1 MPQSRLPTSPSLLSK
16 TSPVYRRQRWGS
28 IVLYNAA
35 MVGLLVLFTWVLS
48 DQYRQE
54 VNASR
59 DRSATRAE
67 LVGEWV
73 STTFALSDQV
83 LMDVSQLLEPPMI
96 PFSTEHS
103 HFESLLQK
111 RRDSLPMV
119 EEISIID
126 EHGQLLVSSSLSHPP
141 GFDTRGMAF
150 FQAFQQSPRLEQLVT
165 PLYWSAFSR
174 DYHIFHVRRLRG
186 LEGHFSGLAVV
197 QIAPR
202 VLDSALQRLSMGVGE
217 SIAIIDTQGQLV
229 ARRPGLDDQTALGT
243 PIDHARITQFL
254 NSDMPSESMRIVSP
268 LEGDERLFWLHRVE
282 ELPFAVVVGE
292 GMQQVLAGWWQ
303 RFWILC
309 AIWVLIGLLGG
320 WGLRHY
326 LNRLTLEVQLYQR
339 MQERELARAEA
350 QQREARLQALVYSI
364 QDMIFVFDG
373 QGCLSYVHA
382 IHQQRLLK
390 DAHDIIGKH
399 YRDVLPDEVAQAFS
413 SVFYRV
419 RRHRHAEELEYSL
432 TFEKEV
438 RYFSATVSP
447 LSDASGGFDGVLA
460 LVRDITQAKLDDA
473 QLRIAATAFQTHLG
487 MLITDTRGRILK
499 VNRTFTRIT
508 GYEESDVLGQN
519 PRMFSSGRHDAD
531 FYRTL
536 WSNVAKS
543 GSWEGEVWNRRKN
556 GEVFPEWLTIS
567 AVKDS
572 DGVLTHYVAT
582 LSDITERK
590 AAEKEIHQLAFYD
603 PLTGLANRRLF
614 MDRLEAA
621 MRTRSQN
628 SHHGALLFIDLD
640 NFKQVNDTLGHY
652 VGDQLLQQMASQLQ
666 AVLRET
672 DTLARLGGDEFAVV
686 IDTLNEDADQ
696 TALLAEAIA
705 QKLLVAIRRPVLL
718 RDETVIVTGSIGITV
733 LDGSVPS
740 VDDYLQQ
747 ADMALFQAKEA
758 GRDTLSFFDPAM
770 QSELVQR
777 ARIEADLRHALPD
790 QQWQLHYQPQVDR
803 LGVATGVEALLRW
816 QHPERGMVS
825 PGLFISLLEST
836 RLINDVGD
844 WVLEEACRQ
853 LAEWAKQP
861 QYAHLEM
868 AVNVSPLQFREPD
881 FLARTQAIL
890 LRTGAPLSKLKLE
903 VTESLFVEARDDAR
917 AKMEALRA
925 LGVRF
930 SLDDFG
936 TGYSSLAYLAQ
947 LPLDQLK
954 IDQSFVREILQSPAN
969 AAIVE
974 STIALAKSL
983 GLEVIAEGVETP
995 EQQRWLAEHGCYC
1008 YQGYLFAKPMAL
1020 VALGQWMNQQGR

>member
-1 MPQSRLPTSPSLLSK
+1 
-16 TSPVYRRQRWGS
+16 
-28 IVLYNAA
+28 
-35 MVGLLVLFTWVLS
+35 MVGLLVLFTWALS

-54 VNASR
+54 VNSSR
-59 DRSATRAE
+59 ERSATRAE
-67 LVGEWV
+67 LVAEWV
-73 STTFALSDQV
+73 NSTFVLSNQV
-83 LMDVSQLLEPPMI
+83 LVDVAQLVELPVAPVVAELHD
-96 PFSTEHS
+96 FD
-103 HFESLLQK
+103 FEELLRK
-111 RRDSLPMV
+111 RRDSLAMIH
-119 EEISIID
+119 EIEVID
-126 EHGQLLVSSSLSHPP
+126 HQWQRLASSSASQPLGLEPSAKEFLEKFEQEPW
-141 GFDTRGMAF
+141 R
-150 FQAFQQSPRLEQLVT
+150 EQLVT
-165 PLYWSAFSR
+165 PLSWSAAFN
-174 DYHIFHVRRLRG
+174 DYHILHARRVQGAESR
-186 LEGHFSGLAVV
+186 FNGLALLCVEPLV
-197 QIAPR
+197 FNQA
-202 VLDSALQRLSMGVGE
+202 LDRLSMGPGE
-217 SIAIIDTQGQLV
+217 SIAIIDTEGQLV
-229 ARRPGLDDQTALGT
+229 ARRPGLGPQTVLGT
-243 PIDHARITQFL
+243 PINHARITQFL
-254 NSDMPSESMRIVSP
+254 TGNTPSDSVQMVSP

-282 ELPFAVVVGE
+282 GLPFAVVVGE
-292 GMQQVLAGWWQ
+292 SMQQVLAGWWQ
-303 RFWILC
+303 RLWILS

-326 LNRLTLEVQLYQR
+326 LNRLQLEMQLYQR

-373 QGCLSYVHA
+373 QGCMSYVHA
-382 IHQQRLLK
+382 IHQHRLLK
-390 DAHDIIGKH
+390 DVHNITGKH
-399 YRDVLPDEVAQAFS
+399 YSDVLPEEVAKAFS

-432 TFEKEV
+432 TFEGEV
-438 RYFSATVSP
+438 RYFTATISP

-460 LVRDITQAKLDDA
+460 LVRDITQAKMDDV

-487 MLITDTRGRILK
+487 MLITDAQGCILK

-508 GYEESDVLGQN
+508 GYQESDVLGEN

-536 WSNVAKS
+536 WGNVAKS
-543 GSWEGEVWNRRKN
+543 GNWEGEVWNRRKN

-567 AVKDS
+567 AVKDN

-590 AAEKEIHQLAFYD
+590 AAEKEIHKLAFYD

-614 MDRLEAA
+614 MDRLEAT
-621 MRTRSQN
+621 MKTRPRN
-628 SHHGALLFIDLD
+628 PHHGALLFIDLD

-652 VGDQLLQQMASQLQ
+652 AGDQLLQQMATQLQ

-686 IDTLNEDADQ
+686 IDTLNEDAEQ
-696 TALLAEAIA
+696 TALLAEGIA

-718 RDETVIVTGSIGITV
+718 RDETVMVTGSIGITV
-733 LDGSVPS
+733 VDGSAPS

-777 ARIEADLRHALPD
+777 ARLEADLRHALAN
-790 QQWQLHYQPQVDR
+790 QQWRLHYQPQVDGD
-803 LGVATGVEALLRW
+803 GVPTGVEALLRW

-825 PGLFISLLEST
+825 PGVFISLLEST
-836 RLINDVGD
+836 RLINEVGD
-844 WVLEEACRQ
+844 WVLEEACCQ
-853 LAEWAKQP
+853 LAEWAQQP

-890 LRTGAPLSKLKLE
+890 QRTGAPLEKLKLE

-936 TGYSSLAYLAQ
+936 TGYSSLAYLAK

-983 GLEVIAEGVETP
+983 GLEVIAEGVETG

-1008 YQGYLFAKPMAL
+1008 YQGYLFARPMAL
-1020 VALGQWMNQQGR
+1020 SGLTQWVSQQEG